1 MGALAMS
8 LMAAGTAS
16 ADDTAKSRTS
26 GLAVGA
32 GLGYHVPFL
41 GAELQYHQAIA
52 PRWWLV
58 PYAGVG
64 IVATDG
70 PSLTGVAGGIMG
82 AWGVRHRIIVDAS
95 VGVEDAIGFRSA
107 LTGHIVEVHPIY
119 GAVAGA
125 GYQFLA
131 DGGFWIS
138 ATLGAA
144 YFFDDPAEGNSR
156 WAPTLNVTAGYKI
169 W

>member
-1 MGALAMS
+1 
-8 LMAAGTAS
+8 
-16 ADDTAKSRTS
+16 
-26 GLAVGA
+26 
-32 GLGYHVPFL
+32 VPYF

-64 IVATDG
+64 IVPTDG
-70 PSLTGVAGGIMG
+70 PSLTGVAGGVMG
-82 AWGVRHRIIVDAS
+82 AWGERHRIVVDAG
-95 VGVEDAIGFRSA
+95 VGLEGTREFRSV
-107 LTGHIVEVHPIY
+107 LTGNVVEVHPVY

-125 GYQFLA
+125 GYQYLA

-138 ATLGAA
+138 ATLGAS
-144 YFFDDPAEGNSR
+144 YFFDDPGAGNSR

>member
-1 MGALAMS
+1 MS
-8 LMAAGTAS
+8 LVAAGTAA
-16 ADDTAKSRTS
+16 ADKTAKNRTS

-32 GLGYHVPFL
+32 GLGYHVPFF

-64 IVATDG
+64 IVPTDG
-70 PSLTGVAGGIMG
+70 PSLTGVAGGVMG
-82 AWGVRHRIIVDAS
+82 AWGERHRILVDAS
-95 VGVEDAIGFRSA
+95 VGIEGARWSRSV
-107 LTGHIVEVHPIY
+107 LTGNVVEVHPVY

-125 GYQFLA
+125 GYQYLA

-144 YFFDDPAEGNSR
+144 YVFDDRGAGNSR
-156 WAPTLNVTAGYKI
+156 WAPTMNVTAGYKI